1 MQAIQHAGNRKTRL
15 MLGTTNRGKIAELL
29 ALLAARLPPAGS
41 YDGQLEALVPGGDL
55 PEVEETGATVAEN
68 AAIKASAYAGACGEW
83 TLADD
88 TALAVDALGGAPG
101 IHTARY
107 AGPHAQPADNRRRLL
122 TELADVP
129 LERRGADFTCHL
141 ALADPTGRIR
151 ATSEGRC
158 HGRICTAP
166 AGDEGFG
173 YDPLFEII
181 EFRRTFAELGLA
193 TRGVLSHRARAME
206 KMIPHIAELLAL
218 DPPTLNPP
226 ARAEG

>member
-1 MQAIQHAGNRKTRL
+1 M
-15 MLGTTNRGKIAELL
+15 
-29 ALLAARLPPAGS
+29 PA
-41 YDGQLEALVPGGDL
+41 
-55 PEVEETGATVAEN
+55 VEETGDTVAEN
-68 AAIKASAYAGACGEW
+68 AAIKATAYARACGLW

-107 AGPHAQPADNRRRLL
+107 AGPNAAPADNRRRLL
-122 TELADVP
+122 AELEGVA
-129 LERRGADFTCHL
+129 LERRGAHFTCHL
-141 ALADPTGRIR
+141 ALADPTGQVR

-158 HGRICTAP
+158 HGRISTAP

-181 EFRRTFAELGLA
+181 EFRRTFAELSLA
-193 TRGVLSHRARAME
+193 SRSVLSHRARAME
-206 KMIPHIAELLAL
+206 KMLPQIVHLLA
-218 DPPTLNPP
+218 LNPP

>member
-1 MQAIQHAGNRKTRL
+1 MQVFEQLAHAGNRKPRL
-15 MLGTTNRGKIAELL
+15 MLGTTNRGKIAELT
-29 ALLAARLPPAGS
+29 ALLAARLPRAGIHRE
-41 YDGQLEALVPGGDL
+41 QLEAIAPEGL

-68 AAIKASAYAGACGEW
+68 GAIKAAAYARASGEW

-107 AGPHAQPADNRRRLL
+107 AGPHASPTDNRRRLL
-122 TELADVP
+122 AELAGVP
-129 LERRGADFTCHL
+129 LDRRGAHFTCHL
-141 ALADPTGRIR
+141 ALADPTGVIR

-158 HGRICTAP
+158 HGRICEAP

-181 EFRRTFAELGLA
+181 EFRRTFAQLGLA

-206 KMIPHIAELLAL
+206 KMIPQIVQLLAL
-218 DPPTLNPP
+218 DPLVT
-226 ARAEG
+226 AEG

>member
-1 MQAIQHAGNRKTRL
+1 MQVIQHTTHSGTRTLRL
-15 MLGTTNRGKIAELL
+15 MLGTTNRGKIAELV
-29 ALLAARLPPAGS
+29 ALLAARWPQAGLHG
-41 YDGQLEALVPGGDL
+41 DQLESLVPEDL
-55 PEVEETGATVAEN
+55 PEVEEAGATVAEN
-68 AAIKASAYAGACGEW
+68 AAIKATAYARASGEW

-88 TALAVDALGGAPG
+88 TALAVDALAGAPG

-107 AGPHAQPADNRRRLL
+107 AGPNASPTDNRRRLL
-122 TELADVP
+122 AELADVP
-129 LERRGADFTCHL
+129 LDRRGAHFTCHL
-141 ALADPTGRIR
+141 ALADPTGLIR

-158 HGRICTAP
+158 QGRICTAP

-206 KMIPHIAELLAL
+206 KMVPQMVQLLAL
-218 DPPTLNPP
+218 DPQ
-226 ARAEG
+226 AKAEG

>member
-1 MQAIQHAGNRKTRL
+1 MQVIQHAGRRTHRL
-15 MLGTTNRGKIAELL
+15 MLGTTNRGKIAELVG
-29 ALLAARLPPAGS
+29 LLAARLSQSAADERG
-41 YDGQLEALVPGGDL
+41 LEAIVPARDL
-55 PEVEETGATVAEN
+55 PDVEETGATVAEN
-68 AAIKASAYAGACGEW
+68 AAIKAAAYARACGQW

-101 IHTARY
+101 VHTARF
-107 AGPHAQPADNRRRLL
+107 AGPRASPADNRRRLL
-122 TELADVP
+122 AELADVP
-129 LERRGADFTCHL
+129 LERRGAHFTCHL
-141 ALADPTGRIR
+141 ALADPTGAIR

-173 YDPLFEII
+173 YDPLFEIV

-206 KMIPHIAELLAL
+206 KMIPHIVQLLAL
-218 DPPTLNPP
+218 GSPTK
-226 ARAEG
+226 AEG